1 MKNAKSG
8 RGDAQV
14 TPQADTSF
22 GVSAVLCAF
31 SKVLFGHKAKARTHF
46 CSRALV
52 QERAGCAN
60 GVLAVCLPTVA
71 HAAPTELQRANTSVP
86 ATTASTFAAIAS
98 EATITTTVSAS
109 ATT

>member
-1 MKNAKSG
+1 M
-8 RGDAQV
+8 

-22 GVSAVLCAF
+22 GLSAVLCAF
-31 SKVLFGHKAKARTHF
+31 SKVLFGPQRPKPERTF
-46 CSRALV
+46 CLTALV

-60 GVLAVCLPTVA
+60 GALAVCLPTVA
-71 HAAPTELQRANTSVP
+71 HAAPTELQRANISVP

>member
-1 MKNAKSG
+1 
-8 RGDAQV
+8 
-14 TPQADTSF
+14 
-22 GVSAVLCAF
+22 
-31 SKVLFGHKAKARTHF
+31 VLFFQSVVWAQRPKPERTF
-46 CSRALV
+46 CLTALV

-60 GVLAVCLPTVA
+60 GALAVCLPTVA
-71 HAAPTELQRANTSVP
+71 HAAPTELQRANISVP